1 MTGALVEIVVLARD
15 GVVVVP
21 VPVPVPVMFVC
32 TGTVVTPGGCVGIV
46 VGSQVVFA
54 SVKRKG
60 HRCCESDAMGSYLE
74 LYP

>member
-1 MTGALVEIVVLARD
+1 MTGALVEIVAVALD
-15 GVVVVP
+15 GVAV

-32 TGTVVTPGGCVGIV
+32 TGAVVTPGGCVGIV

-60 HRCCESDAMGSYLE
+60 HRCCESDAMESYLE